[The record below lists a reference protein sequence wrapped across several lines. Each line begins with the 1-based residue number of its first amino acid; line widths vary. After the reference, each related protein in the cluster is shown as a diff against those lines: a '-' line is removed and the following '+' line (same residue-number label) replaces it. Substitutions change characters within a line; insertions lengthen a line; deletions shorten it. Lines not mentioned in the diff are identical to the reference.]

1 MNLNGTLDLN
11 GKVLTLDNASAAAE
25 VPANASLTITGG
37 TINAS
42 QKAGVTQALLLVN
55 KGASLLVENV
65 QIETDAAALSPANG
79 AEGAS
84 LIVRNSTVAA
94 ATYAVTTNAST
105 PFTCDILLEN
115 STFTGSDPVLVNV
128 PCKLTMNKCTATGS
142 MHGVVVRGGTARITD
157 CDITLE
163 YNDNDYYVSGSFF
176 DQ

>member
-1 MNLNGTLDLN
+1 M
-11 GKVLTLDNASAAAE
+11 
-25 VPANASLTITGG
+25 
-37 TINAS
+37 
-42 QKAGVTQALLLVN
+42 
-55 KGASLLVENV
+55 ENV
-65 QIETDAAALSPANG
+65 QLETDAAALSPANG

-128 PCKLTMNKCTATGS
+128 PCKLTMNKCIATGS

-163 YNDNDYYVSGSFF
+163 YNDNDYNDLVGYF
-176 DQ
+176 DQREWGSGNMITLAAMTIGNKSNS

>member
-1 MNLNGTLDLN
+1 MANTGKCEKIVLAGNIALDASRMNLIGTLDLN

-84 LIVRNSTVAA
+84 LIVRNSTVAVRHTPLLPTLRLPLP
-94 ATYAVTTNAST
+94 ATFFLKT
-105 PFTCDILLEN
+105 PPLPEAIPCW
-115 STFTGSDPVLVNV
+115 STFPAN
-128 PCKLTMNKCTATGS
+128 
-142 MHGVVVRGGTARITD
+142 
-157 CDITLE
+157 
-163 YNDNDYYVSGSFF
+163 
-176 DQ
+176 